1 MTEPGVWICLFVLR
15 DRNEMKVIQH
25 GAKKSKV
32 CNKYDR
38 VRFGDT
44 VIEEKKEKNEKE
56 KEGGRDPYQEKNSV
70 KYELQSH

>member
-1 MTEPGVWICLFVLR
+1 
-15 DRNEMKVIQH
+15 MKVIQH

-44 VIEEKKEKNEKE
+44 VIEEKKEKMRKRRKEEEILTEK
-56 KEGGRDPYQEKNSV
+56 RTQ
-70 KYELQSH
+70 

>member
-1 MTEPGVWICLFVLR
+1 MFVLR

-44 VIEEKKEKNEKE
+44 VIEEKKEKMKKRRKEEEILTEK
-56 KEGGRDPYQEKNSV
+56 RTQ
-70 KYELQSH
+70 